1 MNTTKKNYTVAIKMK
16 EQTILKKEFNV
27 LSRAD
32 EWALKMV
39 RTILICG
46 CPATITDNRTGE
58 ILATIER

>member
-1 MNTTKKNYTVAIKMK
+1 MKKNYTVAIEMK
-16 EQTILKKEFNV
+16 EQTILRKEFYL

-32 EWALKMV
+32 KWALKIV